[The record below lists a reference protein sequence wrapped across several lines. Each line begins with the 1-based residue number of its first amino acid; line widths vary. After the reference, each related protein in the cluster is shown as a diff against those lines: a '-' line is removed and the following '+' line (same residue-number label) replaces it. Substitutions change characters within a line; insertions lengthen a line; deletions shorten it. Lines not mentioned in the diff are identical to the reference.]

1 MFESLAYIIRRSAVS
16 IRFWRLVP
24 LLSIVLLVIA
34 NGIAGSKSGEDSS
47 HPKDRVFQFTYKAE
61 FGQIPEGTREL
72 KVWLPYPTTN
82 AHQEVFDVKVNGLTG
97 ATVYT
102 EPQYQNSILYL
113 PAQNPGSGP
122 VTVEVVFKVRRFEY
136 IRRDYTSFKPTSVHA
151 FDPGMQKYLSAD
163 KLVPLN
169 DRIRKIAEEVTRGK
183 KTDLEKARAIYDYTL
198 ANMKYD
204 KSGEGW
210 GRGDIIFACDA
221 KRGNCTDFHALFM
234 GLCRVSGIPARFS
247 IGFPLP
253 EKRGEGQIPGYHCWA
268 EFYLSG
274 YGWVPVDAS
283 EAWKHPEKKDYFF
296 GAHDENRVQL
306 STGRD
311 LVLRPRQQGEPLNYF
326 VYPYAEADGK
336 TLKAIKT
343 DFRFKDLE
351 GDDSS
356 KAF

>member
-1 MFESLAYIIRRSAVS
+1 MNAGGNVVNTRILTCVVVVSLALLAIPIGMAGGRSD
-16 IRFWRLVP
+16 
-24 LLSIVLLVIA
+24 
-34 NGIAGSKSGEDSS
+34 GESS
-47 HPKDRVFQFTYKAE
+47 HPKDRAFQFTYKAE
-61 FGQIPEGTREL
+61 VGPIPDGTREL
-72 KVWLPYPTTN
+72 RVWLPYPTTN
-82 AHQEVFDVKVNGLTG
+82 PHQEIYDVHVSGPATP
-97 ATVYT
+97 TVYT
-102 EPQYQNSILYL
+102 EPRYENSILYL
-113 PAQNPGSGP
+113 PVQNPGTGS
-122 VTVEVVFKVRRFEY
+122 VTIEVNFKVRRTEY
-136 IRRDYTSFKPTSVHA
+136 LRHDYASLKPGSVHS
-151 FDPGMQKYLSAD
+151 FDQGMQKYLTAD
-163 KLVPLN
+163 KLVPLS

-204 KSGEGW
+204 KSGDGW

-296 GAHDENRVQL
+296 GGHDENRVQL

-311 LVLRPRQQGEPLNYF
+311 LVLRPRQQGDPLNYF

-336 TLKAIKT
+336 TLKAVKT
-343 DFRFKDLE
+343 EFRFKDLE
-351 GDDSS
+351 GDESN